1 MPYLKVYIHFV
12 WTTKYRTPYLAT
24 PSLRLKVWRH
34 MLQNATNKGIFI
46 DFINGYSDHCH
57 CLLSLNSNQ
66 TIEKTIQLIKG
77 ESSRWINKSNLLL
90 EHTDYSKFEWQ
101 DEYYGVSVSPD
112 SIDFVREYIK
122 NQEEHHKI
130 KSFNEEYN
138 EFMNE
143 HGFQEFK

>member
-12 WTTKYRTPYLAT
+12 WATKYRTPYLT
-24 PSLRLKVWRH
+24 TQPLREKVWRH
-34 MLQNATNKGIFI
+34 ILQNATNKGIFI

-57 CLLSLNSNQ
+57 CLISLNSNQ
-66 TIEKTIQLIKG
+66 TIEKSIQLIKG
-77 ESSRWINKSNLLL
+77 ESARWVNKSNLLCGT
-90 EHTDYSKFEWQ
+90 EYSHFEWQ
-101 DEYYGVSVSPD
+101 DEYYGVSVSPKA
-112 SIDFVREYIK
+112 INTVREYIK